1 MREIKFRGYSKE
13 DNQWHYGSL
22 MHTVKGYFVMPI
34 EDGDLYPVEENSIG
48 QYTGFTDKNGNK
60 IYEGDIVNV
69 YIKDGER
76 IDVDE
81 YWTIVFYEG
90 AFQTSNNAGI
100 LYNMSEICDFMW
112 YEVIGNIY
120 EE

>member
-1 MREIKFRGYSKE
+1 M
-13 DNQWHYGSL
+13 
-22 MHTVKGYFVMPI
+22 
-34 EDGDLYPVEENSIG
+34 
-48 QYTGFTDKNGNK
+48 
-60 IYEGDIVNV
+60 NV
-69 YIKDGER
+69 YTKDGER

-90 AFQTSNNAGI
+90 AFQRSNNAGI

-120 EE
+120 V